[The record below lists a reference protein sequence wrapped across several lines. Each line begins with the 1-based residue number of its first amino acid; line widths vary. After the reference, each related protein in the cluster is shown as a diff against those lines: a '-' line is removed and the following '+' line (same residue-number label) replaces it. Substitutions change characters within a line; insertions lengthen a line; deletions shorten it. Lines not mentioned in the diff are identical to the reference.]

1 MISLKFFIAVI
12 VTTISITI
20 IQWFFVGFVFHKYQ
34 AETPAVWRKES
45 SRSYAG
51 STLLALVFAFMFMV
65 IFSIWKNKYGDMSMA
80 DGIKFGALCWI
91 TFAVP
96 LEIGS
101 AIYVN
106 YSRMFVIGKTLSSL
120 VEYIIAGVLA
130 TALL

>member
-34 AETPAVWRKES
+34 AVTPAVWRKES
-45 SRSYAG
+45 GRSYAG

-65 IFSIWKNKYGDMSMA
+65 IFSICKNKYSDMSIA
-80 DGIKFGALCWI
+80 DGIEFGALCWI
-91 TFAVP
+91 TFAIP

-120 VEYIIAGVLA
+120 V
-130 TALL
+130 